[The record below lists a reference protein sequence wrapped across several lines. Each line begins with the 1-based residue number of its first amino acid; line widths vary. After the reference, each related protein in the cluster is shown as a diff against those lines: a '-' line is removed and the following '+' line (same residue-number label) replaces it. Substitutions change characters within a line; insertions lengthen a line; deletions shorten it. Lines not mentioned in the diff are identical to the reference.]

1 MRRIVCAV
9 FLVAIVFGGFA
20 TAEAGDHAPVLS
32 KIVESGKLRVGTSGT
47 QPPYT
52 VVSNAGEVIG
62 FEMDLA
68 EFLADAMGVELVI
81 VQKPFNQLLAALEKG
96 EVDMVMSGMTMT
108 PERNLTV
115 FFVGPYHVTGKSILT
130 TSAKLAAIQDVEEL
144 DVAKLRF
151 AALKGSTSEYFVKD
165 AMPKAQLMTTE
176 DYDEA
181 VAKLLADEVD
191 GVVADFPKLAI
202 TALRHPDKGFALG
215 TRPLSIEP
223 IGVALPPGDPLL
235 ANVVE
240 NYLGALEDVGVL
252 DELDEIWFE
261 DGSWLA
267 RIP

>member
-1 MRRIVCAV
+1 MKRIVCAV
-9 FLVAIVFGGFA
+9 FLVTIMLAGVPA
-20 TAEAGDHAPVLS
+20 VQAGDHAPVLS
-32 KIVESGKLRVGTSGT
+32 KIIESGKLRVGTSGT

-52 VVSNAGEVIG
+52 VVSKAGDVIG

-81 VQKPFNQLLAALEKG
+81 VQKPFNELLAALEKG

-108 PERNLTV
+108 PERNLKA
-115 FFVGPYHVTGKSILT
+115 FFVGPYHVTGKSVLT
-130 TSAKLAAIQDVEEL
+130 TSAKLAAVEDAEEL

-151 AALKGSTSEYFVKD
+151 AAMKGSTSEFFVKD
-165 AMPKAQLMTTE
+165 AMPKAQLVATE
-176 DYDEA
+176 DYDQA
-181 VAKLLADEVD
+181 IAKLLADEVD
-191 GVVADFPKLAI
+191 AVVADFPKLAI
-202 TALRHPDKGFALG
+202 TALRHPDKGFAVG

-223 IGVALPPGDPLL
+223 IGVALPAGDALL
-235 ANVVE
+235 ANLVE

-261 DGSWLA
+261 DGSWLV